1 MNKTGPQAFLS
12 AFTAGHPSVTTSIN
26 QAGLPKSFER
36 FLRGSSKIDEG
47 ENTHQVIIGKSRD
60 GMSFPKGTLR
70 GDALS
75 SASGLLTGLLC
86 RI

>member
-12 AFTAGHPSVTTSIN
+12 AFTAGHLGVTTSIN

-60 GMSFPKGTLR
+60 SMSFPKGTLR
-70 GDALS
+70 GGASS
-75 SASGLLTGLLC
+75 SASGLLAGLLS